1 MVVFRGCPLCSALTA
16 QLREKLFPGNVV
28 CNGGEVLTHSR
39 GSNEGINKEKI
50 EIAKYPTWNESVS
63 NQNTG

>member
-1 MVVFRGCPLCSALTA
+1 MVVFRWCPLCSALTA

-39 GSNEGINKEKI
+39 GSNERINKEKI
-50 EIAKYPTWNESVS
+50 EIA
-63 NQNTG
+63 